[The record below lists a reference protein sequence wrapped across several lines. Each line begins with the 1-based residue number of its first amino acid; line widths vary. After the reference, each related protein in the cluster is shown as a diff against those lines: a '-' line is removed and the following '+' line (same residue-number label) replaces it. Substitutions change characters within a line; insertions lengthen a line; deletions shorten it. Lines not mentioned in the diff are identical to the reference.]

1 MDNNSDYYDEIPT
14 IAEFKNNIKLFVN
27 NLKSFIM
34 ANIKQNEDD
43 NAINNLKIPIREFT
57 DVKNYYIRLNINIET
72 IKNFPKERFIE
83 INKAYRFIN
92 SEYEANKEFYIGE
105 KKQKIETILTT
116 LQELSSILSKEAEE
130 IDVKNKV
137 INVVTS
143 AFNNGNDAIK
153 RERTS

>member
-43 NAINNLKIPIREFT
+43 NA
-57 DVKNYYIRLNINIET
+57 